1 MDRSDT
7 GRSVFTRTAV
17 VAVTMVTSLGLL
29 VSAQAFASDS
39 GAEIG
44 DPATPP
50 PPPSSPPS
58 WSDADQVPIV
68 DRNGNIR
75 VDSEGRE
82 ITVSEEQLNLWP
94 DAPPVLTDD
103 PDGLER
109 VVVMEVNE
117 DGQEE
122 TVERVYMPPRLGVV
136 K

>member
-1 MDRSDT
+1 M
-7 GRSVFTRTAV
+7 
-17 VAVTMVTSLGLL
+17 
-29 VSAQAFASDS
+29 
-39 GAEIG
+39 EIG

-50 PPPSSPPS
+50 PPPS
-58 WSDADQVPIV
+58 WSDADQVPIL

-82 ITVSEEQLNLWP
+82 ITVSQEQLNLWP
-94 DAPPVLTDD
+94 DAPVLTDD

>member
-1 MDRSDT
+1 
-7 GRSVFTRTAV
+7 
-17 VAVTMVTSLGLL
+17 
-29 VSAQAFASDS
+29 
-39 GAEIG
+39 
-44 DPATPP
+44 
-50 PPPSSPPS
+50 
-58 WSDADQVPIV
+58 VPIL

-82 ITVSEEQLNLWP
+82 ITVSKEQLNLWP
-94 DAPPVLTDD
+94 DAPVLTDD
-103 PDGLER
+103 PDGVER

>member
-1 MDRSDT
+1 M
-7 GRSVFTRTAV
+7 
-17 VAVTMVTSLGLL
+17 
-29 VSAQAFASDS
+29 
-39 GAEIG
+39 EIG

-82 ITVSEEQLNLWP
+82 ITVSQEQLNLWP
-94 DAPPVLTDD
+94 DAPVLTDD